1 MRKTLATAAILSLA
15 ALGALVP
22 TTGAQASTAC
32 DTAWRNASSGY
43 LYAYD
48 LTNCSGLFGRSAS
61 NDSNWG
67 DNSGPFQ
74 RNNDNAAT
82 SVLFKG
88 TTGLAVKFYEGP
100 GYSGGHLCLEASEA
114 YADSLA
120 GTTFSNGTPANDN
133 ISSHR
138 WVPSTECGAF
148 LD

>member
-1 MRKTLATAAILSLA
+1 MRHRLAQRIVGLPLCLRPHQLQWPLRQVRKQRLE
-15 ALGALVP
+15 LG
-22 TTGAQASTAC
+22 
-32 DTAWRNASSGY
+32 
-43 LYAYD
+43 
-48 LTNCSGLFGRSAS
+48 
-61 NDSNWG
+61 DS
-67 DNSGPFQ
+67 SGPFQ

-138 WVPSTECGAF
+138 WVPSSECGAF